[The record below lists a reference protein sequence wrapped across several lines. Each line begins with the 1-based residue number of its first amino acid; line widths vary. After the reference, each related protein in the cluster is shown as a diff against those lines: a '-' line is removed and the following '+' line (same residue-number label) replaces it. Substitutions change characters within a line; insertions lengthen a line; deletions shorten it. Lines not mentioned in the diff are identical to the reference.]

1 MVCKDNHLHTLCG
14 TRQCNSDVVQY
25 CRWFHYS
32 THLRHTHD
40 DQTDAGIVRNALHH
54 FGKCME
60 YTAMLMADQEG
71 GCIRHSHIECRNE
84 PDAGGYW
91 GRTQAFGSCS
101 PIVGLI
107 ALWFPHWEY
116 CRMGHQYKE
125 VPCRLPY
132 CWSSRYCACRC
143 FYYMAL
149 RSQRQDPLSIR
160 RFFDVGY
167 YQMSSSGMA

>member
-40 DQTDAGIVRNALHH
+40 DQTDTGIVRNALHH
-54 FGKCME
+54 SGKYME

-84 PDAGGYW
+84 PDAGDIG
-91 GRTQAFGSCS
+91 G
-101 PIVGLI
+101 
-107 ALWFPHWEY
+107 
-116 CRMGHQYKE
+116 GHRPL
-125 VPCRLPY
+125 VPV
-132 CWSSRYCACRC
+132 
-143 FYYMAL
+143 
-149 RSQRQDPLSIR
+149 PL
-160 RFFDVGY
+160 
-167 YQMSSSGMA
+167 